1 MKGGNE
7 VAMGE
12 SRAAVLVA
20 PGQVEIQSFPL
31 PEIGDDDGL
40 LKVECTGVC
49 GTDWAAY
56 QGSIRAERIPF
67 VLGHEVA
74 GRIVAIGPKAADRWG
89 VAVGDR
95 VVVEEYLPCGYC
107 RHCLMGDHA
116 MCTEG
121 RIGGTSIHQPPSLW
135 GGFSE
140 YLYLSPKS
148 LVHRIEGDLDPEL
161 AQLFIPIS
169 NGIYWAG
176 EVGST
181 RVGSTVLVLGPG
193 PHGLGAVIGAREAG
207 AGRVIVVGRET
218 DGYRLQTALD
228 LGADHAL
235 RLEEGDVVQRVR
247 ELTRG
252 AMADV
257 VINTANSPA
266 ALGLALTLAGE
277 RATVVQAGI
286 AGQNAH
292 DVPVDQIFQKK
303 LTIKGVR
310 GRPTRIVPA
319 ALRVMASGRYP
330 LARMCTHRFPL
341 AQTEE
346 ALRLLGGGGDGVC
359 RICVMGE

>member
-1 MKGGNE
+1 
-7 VAMGE
+7 MGE

-20 PGQVEIQSFPL
+20 PRRVKIQSFPL
-31 PEIGDDDGL
+31 PDVGEDDGL

-56 QGSIRAERIPF
+56 QGSFRSERIPF
-67 VLGHEVA
+67 VLGHEVV
-74 GRIVAIGPKAADRWG
+74 GRIEAIGSKAAARWG
-89 VAVGDR
+89 VTVGDR

-140 YLYLSPKS
+140 YLYLSPKA
-148 LVHRIEGDLDPEL
+148 LVHRVESDLDPEL

-169 NGIYWAG
+169 NGIYWAS

-181 RVGSTVLVLGPG
+181 TVGSTVLILGPG

-207 AGRVIVVGRET
+207 AGRIIVVGREN
-218 DGYRLQTALD
+218 DNYRLQTALE
-228 LGADHAL
+228 LGADHVL
-235 RLEEGDVVQRVR
+235 QLERGDVVERVR
-247 ELTRG
+247 DLTRG
-252 AMADV
+252 WMADV
-257 VINTANSPA
+257 VINTASSPSA
-266 ALGLALTLAGE
+266 LNLALGLAGE

-286 AGQNAH
+286 AGQNAN

-310 GRPTRIVPA
+310 GRPTRVVPV

-359 RICVMGE
+359 RISVMGE